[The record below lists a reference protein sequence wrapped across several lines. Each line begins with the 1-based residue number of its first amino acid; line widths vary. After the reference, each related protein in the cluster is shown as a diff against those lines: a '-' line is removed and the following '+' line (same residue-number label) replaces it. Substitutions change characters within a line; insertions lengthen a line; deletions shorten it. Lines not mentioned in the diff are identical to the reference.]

1 MPSLEAIDDF
11 LDEWGRLLDEGD
23 SEGVLKLLE
32 ERTAAAPGLPPLEEV
47 WASATAADDERAAR
61 RAHEAAAQL
70 ERPLEGSGWSTRRG
84 GATPRGGG
92 RRPWLAC
99 GCGAAAGRRERRS
112 RREGLDQRRATRRRI
127 SFGTHF

>member
-23 SEGVLKLLE
+23 SEGVLRLLE

-61 RAHEAAAQL
+61 RAGGGALRAAATHRQL
-70 ERPLEGSGWSTRRG
+70 IL
-84 GATPRGGG
+84 PRGKVLLAPAQRGEQGRRWGERLYGG
-92 RRPWLAC
+92 RIVVR
-99 GCGAAAGRRERRS
+99 
-112 RREGLDQRRATRRRI
+112 
-127 SFGTHF
+127 